1 MRFTVLFV
9 LLGLHLTGCAMN
21 PRARP
26 LPADTMVRIG
36 TLENG
41 LRYYVRVNS
50 EPENRAEL
58 RLAVNAGSIL
68 EDEDQLGLAHMLE
81 HMAFNG
87 TLRFARNELVDY
99 LESVGMRFG
108 PDVNAYTS
116 FDETVYM
123 LTLPTDSAGVL
134 ETGLQILEDWAH
146 GITLDSLDIEQERG
160 VVVEEWRLGQSAA
173 SRMQRQQLP
182 VLMRRSRYSLRDPIG
197 SLESLTSFDHESLR
211 RFYRDWYRP
220 DLMSVVAVGD
230 FDPDTVEA
238 MIRGGFADIPT
249 PERPRPRRSFDVP
262 EHTSTLVS
270 VATDPEATSSSV
282 SLYLKRPAESW
293 TSDASF
299 RDWLIESLA
308 SSMLT
313 NRLSELTQRPGSPF
327 LDVSSFH
334 GRFIRPLSAHVLSV
348 RVPDGGIADGLE
360 ALLSEAERAAR
371 HGFTGTE
378 LEREKREMMRYAE
391 QRYAERHQS
400 TSSSFAA
407 EYVSHFLYGGT
418 PMDIAAEYEL
428 YLRILPSVML
438 REVNARAGPWMRP
451 ANRVVLVRAPER
463 DGSEV
468 PREDEL
474 ARVAQAVERRPL
486 NAYADSVSAEPLLAV
501 QPRPGSIVS
510 EREHAGVGVTE
521 WVLSNGA
528 RVLLKPTDYRDD
540 EVLFVARSPGGTSLL
555 ADEDYVAG
563 LTATAVVQAGGLG
576 QLSATELRKRLAG
589 VVAGVGADIAE
600 LHEGLS
606 GAASPRDLETL
617 FQLAH
622 LKFTGPR
629 VDSAAFLAY
638 AEQARASLAN
648 RSASPEAAFSDSL
661 RVVLSSNHPRAR
673 PPSPVLFD
681 SLDLHR
687 SLEIY
692 RDRFADA
699 GDFTFFLVGAF
710 RRDSVRPLV
719 ETYLASLPATGR
731 EERWRDLGI
740 RPPEGVVTRVVRRGL
755 EEKGLTQLVFTGPM
769 GFTIDSLHTLS
780 ALGQVLR
787 LRLREVLR
795 EDLGAT
801 YGVSVRA
808 SGIAHPVPRYQLSI
822 AFGSAPHRIDELTAA
837 VFAEID
843 RLREHGP
850 HELELVKVRE
860 IQART
865 REVELRTN
873 HFWISQILSYDLNG
887 WPLPAIAEAP
897 ARTEALTVAGLA
909 AAARRYIDPA
919 NHVRVSLVPE
929 STPARSDPKMQSGR
943 ELPR

>member
-9 LLGLHLTGCAMN
+9 LFGLHLTGCALN

-26 LPADTMVRIG
+26 LPADTLVRIG
-36 TLENG
+36 TLDNG
-41 LRYYVRVNS
+41 LRYYVRVNR

-68 EDEDQLGLAHMLE
+68 EDDDQLGLAHVLE

-87 TLRFARNELVDY
+87 TRRFARNELVDY

-116 FDETVYM
+116 YDETVYM

-134 ETGLQILEDWAH
+134 EAGFQILEDWAH

-197 SLESLTSFDHESLR
+197 THASLTAFDHESLR

-230 FDPDTVEA
+230 FDPDTVET
-238 MIRGGFADIPT
+238 MIRAAFAGIPA
-249 PERPRPRRSFDVP
+249 PEHPRARRLFDVP
-262 EHTSTLVS
+262 GHTGTLVS

-282 SLYLKRPAESW
+282 SLYLKRRAESW

-313 NRLSELTQRPGSPF
+313 NRLSELIQRPGSPF

-348 RVPDGGIADGLE
+348 RVPDTGIATGLE

-371 HGFTGTE
+371 HGFAETE
-378 LEREKREMMRYAE
+378 LEREKREMLRYAE
-391 QRYAERHQS
+391 QRYAERDQS

-407 EYVSHFLYGGT
+407 EYVSHYLYGGT
-418 PMDIAAEYEL
+418 PMDIAAEYQL
-428 YLRILPSVML
+428 YLRLLPQIRL
-438 REVNARAGPWMRP
+438 RDVNARAGPWMQP
-451 ANRVVLVRAPER
+451 GNRVVLVRAPER
-463 DGSEV
+463 PGLEV
-468 PREDEL
+468 PGEDEL
-474 ARVAQAVERRPL
+474 ARLAQAVERRPL
-486 NAYADSVSAEPLLAV
+486 DAYADSLSSAPLLAV
-501 QPRPGSIVS
+501 QPRPGHIVS
-510 EREHAGVGVTE
+510 EREHARVGVTE
-521 WVLSNGA
+521 WLLSNGA

-540 EVLFVARSPGGTSLL
+540 EVLFAARSPGGTSLL
-555 ADEDYVAG
+555 GDEDYVAG

-576 QLSATELRKRLAG
+576 ELSSTELRKRLAG
-589 VVAGVGADIAE
+589 VVAAVGADIGE

-622 LKFTGPR
+622 LKFTAPR
-629 VDSAAFLAY
+629 IDSAAFVAY

-648 RSASPEAAFSDSL
+648 RSASPEAAFADSL
-661 RVVLSSNHPRAR
+661 RVVLSRNHPRAR
-673 PPSPVLFD
+673 PPSPAIFD

-699 GDFTFFLVGAF
+699 GDFTFYLVGAF
-710 RRDSVRPLV
+710 RPDSVRPLV
-719 ETYLASLPATGR
+719 ETYLASLPAAGR
-731 EERWRDLGI
+731 EESWRDLGI

-769 GFTIDSLHTLS
+769 GFTVDSLHALS
-780 ALGQVLR
+780 VLGEVLR

-808 SGIAHPVPRYQLSI
+808 GGTAHPVPRYQISVS
-822 AFGSAPHRIDELTAA
+822 FGSAPDRIDELTAA
-837 VFAEID
+837 VFAEIESI
-843 RLREHGP
+843 RELGP
-850 HELELVKVRE
+850 DELELAKVRE
-860 IQART
+860 MQART
-865 REVELRTN
+865 REVDLRTN
-873 HFWISQILSYDLNG
+873 HFWISQILAYDVNG
-887 WPLPAIAEAP
+887 WPLPGILD
-897 ARTEALTVAGLA
+897 ARARFDSLTVEALA

-919 NHVRVSLVPE
+919 NHVRVSLVPAP
-929 STPARSDPKMQSGR
+929 SAPPIDPKIQSGR
-943 ELPR
+943 ELRR